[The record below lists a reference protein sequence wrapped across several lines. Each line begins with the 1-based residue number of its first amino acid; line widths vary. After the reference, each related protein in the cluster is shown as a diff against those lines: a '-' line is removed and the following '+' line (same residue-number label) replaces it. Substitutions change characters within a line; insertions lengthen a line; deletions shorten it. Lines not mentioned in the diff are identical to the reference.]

1 MVLWQKYISG
11 KSSQEPLQ
19 FVPVDVLLLL
29 LLVCVG
35 VLLEVL
41 VSPVVVLL
49 LVDIKQM
56 RAVKHELA
64 VATPKWE
71 NIGSSNPRIEIIWK
85 LLSWLLFP
93 LIILRNDPL
102 FHWKPSRMKIK
113 GKLWVRFI
121 FLDKSCVGFRLADGM
136 VTFQHV
142 TWVCKSKLCFDSLSS
157 KTQTYGGK
165 GRTVVHTW
173 HMNLTPSAELSSC
186 DDQISA
192 LQERPACKQR
202 TRNPLNL
209 NPLQNP
215 THHKSYQIPQT
226 LDPVNEVTASLC
238 QIVTRRKKNN

>member
-11 KSSQEPLQ
+11 KCSQEPLQ

-121 FLDKSCVGFRLADGM
+121 FLDKCCVGFRLADGM
-136 VTFQHV
+136 VTFRTRDLGLQVETLFWLSVFKDTNLWRKRQDSSPYLTHESYPQC
-142 TWVCKSKLCFDSLSS
+142 WVILLWWSNLSS
-157 KTQTYGGK
+157 PGKTSLQTTHSK
-165 GRTVVHTW
+165 
-173 HMNLTPSAELSSC
+173 SS
-186 DDQISA
+186 
-192 LQERPACKQR
+192 
-202 TRNPLNL
+202 
-209 NPLQNP
+209 
-215 THHKSYQIPQT
+215 KSESSSKS
-226 LDPVNEVTASLC
+226 DSS
-238 QIVTRRKKNN
+238 